1 MRNKSNAK
9 DPDCTEESEIISKS
23 FCQRGESSAELS
35 EWYAS
40 NSCDEHTKSAWSN
53 YFIQRRPQTSDNFR
67 YCHTRTGDSF
77 LARTLQPR
85 AMFGCWLCTQF
96 RLSNMWLFIEWINSN
111 KTVTH
116 ATTTEWGRDTWK
128 PFNAFFLDF
137 YLLSELL
144 PDAIQSDCSKC
155 TEPQKR
161 NSHKVITFLR
171 TRRPQDW
178 KKLTDKYDP
187 QGKFKARLDAGL
199 I

>member
-1 MRNKSNAK
+1 MGRIA
-9 DPDCTEESEIISKS
+9 
-23 FCQRGESSAELS
+23 SAELS

-40 NSCDEHTKSAWSN
+40 NSRDERTKSAWSN
-53 YFIQRRPQTSDNFR
+53 YFIQQRPQTSDNFR

-111 KTVTH
+111 KTVTR
-116 ATTTEWGRDTWK
+116 ATTTEWRPRYMKTV
-128 PFNAFFLDF
+128 FNVFFLLDF

-161 NSHKVITFLR
+161 NSRKVITFLR
-171 TRRPQDW
+171 TKRPQDW

-187 QGKFKARLDAGL
+187 QGRFKERLDAGL